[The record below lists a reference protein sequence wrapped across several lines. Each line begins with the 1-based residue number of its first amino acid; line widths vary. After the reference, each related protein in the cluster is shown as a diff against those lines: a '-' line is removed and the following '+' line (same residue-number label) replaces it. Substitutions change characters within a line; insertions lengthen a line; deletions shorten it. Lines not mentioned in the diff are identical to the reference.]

1 MSQPA
6 QSVSELQAQI
16 EAAQQRLASTIDEL
30 AFRTKPQELVRRQT
44 ESAKAG
50 YEEAILL
57 DERGFVCEGSG
68 ENIFVSASRTPDGA
82 LRMDRVAI
90 VAAVVVA
97 LLGLVVS
104 GRRRRRRG

>member
-44 ESAKAG
+44 ESARA
-50 YEEAILL
+50 AL
-57 DERGFVCEGSG
+57 
-68 ENIFVSASRTPDGA
+68 VSASRTPDGA

-90 VAAVVVA
+90 AAGVFVA

-104 GRRRRRRG
+104 GRRRRRR

>member
-44 ESAKAG
+44 ESAKA
-50 YEEAILL
+50 AL
-57 DERGFVCEGSG
+57 
-68 ENIFVSASRTPDGA
+68 VSASRTPDGA

>member
-44 ESAKAG
+44 ESARA
-50 YEEAILL
+50 AL
-57 DERGFVCEGSG
+57 
-68 ENIFVSASRTPDGA
+68 VSASRTPDGA